1 MGTLDFSILLSMISQ
16 KQSISFRKVSVS
28 QERLEIKNQKEWVRS
43 TLAVCTCVEIAVIS
57 EKQSS
62 FSSKV

>member
-1 MGTLDFSILLSMISQ
+1 MGTLELIVFLSVISQ
-16 KQSISFRKVSVS
+16 KQSISFRGVSVP
-28 QERLEIKNQKEWVRS
+28 QKRLEIKNQKEWVTS
-43 TLAVCTCVEIAVIS
+43 TLVVCIEIAEIS